1 MPKKIKKIGA
11 WWLRLPCPSRS
22 SDDPNSLLSII
33 GRPSVDR
40 AWTLLARK
48 YELPVLKTASV
59 IKAVGGA
66 GGQGAI
72 GIGQSISLR
81 AWDFSRS
88 AAARRDSVRSAEL
101 AHEPHPMVFPR
112 P

>member
-1 MPKKIKKIGA
+1 M
-11 WWLRLPCPSRS
+11 
-22 SDDPNSLLSII
+22 
-33 GRPSVDR
+33 
-40 AWTLLARK
+40 
-48 YELPVLKTASV
+48 LKTASV

-88 AAARRDSVRSAEL
+88 AAARRDSMRSAEL
-101 AHEPHPMVFPR
+101 LDSIDTSTIVGLRDRALISVMTFAFARIGAVVAMRVEDYYPQGQALVGSSA
-112 P
+112 